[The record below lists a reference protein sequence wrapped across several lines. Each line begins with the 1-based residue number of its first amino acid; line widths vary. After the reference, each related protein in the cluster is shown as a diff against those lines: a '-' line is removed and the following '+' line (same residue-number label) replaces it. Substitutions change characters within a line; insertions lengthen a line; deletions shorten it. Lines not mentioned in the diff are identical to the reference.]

1 MGGTLA
7 IGAVVIVAIILIYE
21 EIEKH
26 NAASSAASAAQS
38 EADASAFAV
47 EAQGVELTN
56 IPPGGEL
63 PANNLT
69 EAPNE
74 MINEFAGEAN

>member
-26 NAASSAASAAQS
+26 NAASSAASAAQA
-38 EADASAFAV
+38 EADASVYAV
-47 EAQGVELTN
+47 ENQGSEITN
-56 IPPGGEL
+56 VPPGGLL
-63 PANNLT
+63 PANDVS
-69 EAPNE
+69 EAPNAE
-74 MINEFAGEAN
+74 INEFVGEAN